1 MAADFST
8 VPVNLST
15 GETDPLPT
23 SPDELIA
30 RMTACGVVLTVHHH
44 PAVFTVAESQKID
57 AQIPGAHTR
66 NMFLKDKKGA
76 MFLVTLRHDTPVDLK
91 KLSDVLGAGR
101 FSFGSPERLWD
112 NLGVRPGS
120 VTPLAIVNDTAH
132 AVTLVLEAGMMAEDI
147 VNFHPLVNTMTV
159 GMTPDG
165 LLKFLDSI
173 GVQPRV
179 VDLGAAAP

>member
-1 MAADFST
+1 MAATLSPA
-8 VPVNLST
+8 PVNHS
-15 GETDPLPT
+15 ETDLPT
-23 SPDELIA
+23 PPEALLA
-30 RMTACGVVLTVHHH
+30 RLETLGLPHRVHHH
-44 PAVFTVAESQKID
+44 PAVFTVAESQAID

-76 MFLVTLRHDTPVDLK
+76 MFLVTLRHDTPIDLK

-120 VTPLAIVNDTAH
+120 VTPFAIINDKTH
-132 AVTLVLEAGMMAEDI
+132 AITLILEQGMMDEEI

-159 GMTPDG
+159 GLAPRDVLT
-165 LLKFLDSI
+165 FLTAI
-173 GVQPRV
+173 GVTPRI
-179 VDLGAAAP
+179 VDLSAAAP